1 LGKKFYAEASFKRYP
16 CCLQNYP
23 GIECALALIHKKDIP
38 AEEIEEVT
46 VRMPRRFL
54 DSYLGQPFSIGDFP
68 HANAVFSYQYG
79 VATAL
84 LRKGVKPEHFSEASI
99 RDPQVN
105 ALIAKTRLTELPEK
119 DTYAA
124 EVKVRM
130 SDGREFSES
139 TDAPKDDPIRAPMSK
154 EEIIGK
160 FRANVDFSQTVTK
173 SNAKE
178 LLNRLENLEDIHDVK
193 TLVRLLVA

>member
-1 LGKKFYAEASFKRYP
+1 
-16 CCLQNYP
+16 
-23 GIECALALIHKKDIP
+23 
-38 AEEIEEVT
+38 
-46 VRMPRRFL
+46 
-54 DSYLGQPFSIGDFP
+54 
-68 HANAVFSYQYG
+68 
-79 VATAL
+79 
-84 LRKGVKPEHFSEASI
+84 
-99 RDPQVN
+99 
-105 ALIAKTRLTELPEK
+105 LTELPEK

-139 TDAPKDDPIRAPMSK
+139 TDAPKDDPIRDPMSK